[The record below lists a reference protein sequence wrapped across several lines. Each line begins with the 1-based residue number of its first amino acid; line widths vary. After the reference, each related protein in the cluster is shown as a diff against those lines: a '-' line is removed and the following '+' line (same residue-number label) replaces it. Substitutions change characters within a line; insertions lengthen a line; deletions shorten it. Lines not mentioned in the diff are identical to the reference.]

1 MEEKKKKTYKEL
13 EVECKKLRD
22 ENKTLKN
29 LVDRKPGQAKM
40 AIKAAENCINPSN
53 IEEKIKASGLPE
65 NIQKTIVKKTQ

>member
-29 LVDRKPGQAKM
+29 LVDRKPGQVKM
-40 AIKAAENCINPSN
+40 AIKAAEKCINPSN
-53 IEEKIKASGLPE
+53 IEEKIKDSGFSKNVQE
-65 NIQKTIVKKTQ
+65 AIIEKTR